1 MITGMHVA
9 INSDDAQAVQAFLR
23 DKLDI
28 PSYDAG
34 GGFLIFEPPAAEIA
48 CGSATAT
55 PYGLHFICDD
65 IEATMQEL
73 TKRGVTFASEVH
85 EESWGRVTEFTLP
98 DGRSVGLFEPKY
110 SKDKPIGPV

>member
-48 CGSATAT
+48 CGSASAT

-65 IEATMQEL
+65 IDATMQEL
-73 TKRGVTFASEVH
+73 AERGVTFASEVH

-98 DGRSVGLFEPKY
+98 DGRSVGLYEPKY
-110 SKDKPIGPV
+110 SRAKPIGPV

>member
-9 INSDDAQAVQAFLR
+9 INSDDAQAVKAFLR

-34 GGFLIFEPPAAEIA
+34 GGFLIFEPPAAEIG
-48 CGSATAT
+48 CGSAGAT
-55 PYGLHFICDD
+55 PFDLYFICDD
-65 IEATMQEL
+65 LEATMKEL
-73 TKRGVTFASEVH
+73 AERGVTFAPEVQ

-110 SKDKPIGPV
+110 SKAKPIGPV